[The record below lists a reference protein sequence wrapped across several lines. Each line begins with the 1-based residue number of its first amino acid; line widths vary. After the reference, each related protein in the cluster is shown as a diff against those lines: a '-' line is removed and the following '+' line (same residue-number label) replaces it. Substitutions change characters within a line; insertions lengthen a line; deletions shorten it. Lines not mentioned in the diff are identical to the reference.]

1 MATTVTHTKL
11 QLRTAYGPVFRDVL
25 INPPRLA
32 TAEEIPVIDFAD
44 LYGDAEARLRFS
56 QKIKHAATAY
66 GFFYA
71 KNHGID
77 ETVIEK
83 ARKQALT
90 FFKQPAEEKLK
101 VSTAKSRFF
110 NGYSAPKTTQ
120 VSEGES
126 LDRKESFAWRYDAQY
141 DPDPKDLSAIPA
153 EVAAHLRGEEF
164 VWEGTSNLPDFKTDI
179 LTYWQSGVKL
189 ARRLIQNFA
198 LALDLPENHFDKLTT
213 YPGSDGVLNFYEAN
227 TPAEIAAM
235 NSSSKSGDVGLGS
248 HTDLQC
254 FTLLWQDEVGGL
266 QILTPEGQWI
276 MAKPIP
282 GTLVVNI
289 GDYLMRLTNDKFKST
304 VHRVFNCSTFDRISM
319 PFFFGFNFNEKCG
332 VLPTCIDESNPPKYE
347 PISCAEWTQLRFK
360 QTQLTDTLAT

>member
-44 LYGDAEARLRFS
+44 LYGDTEARLRFS
-56 QKIKHAATAY
+56 QKIKHAATTY

-83 ARKQALT
+83 ARKQAVI

-101 VSTAKSRFF
+101 VSTAKS
-110 NGYSAPKTTQ
+110 
-120 VSEGES
+120 SEGES

-141 DPDPKDLSAIPA
+141 DPDPKDPSAIPA

-179 LTYWQSGVKL
+179 LAYWQSGVKL
-189 ARRLIQNFA
+189 ARRLIQSFA
-198 LALDLPENHFDKLTT
+198 LALDLPENHFDRLTT
-213 YPGSDGVLNFYEAN
+213 YPGSDEAK
-227 TPAEIAAM
+227 TLAEITAM
-235 NSSSKSGDVGLGS
+235 NSSSKSGNVGLGS

-254 FTLLWQDEVGGL
+254 FTLLWQDEVSGL

-276 MAKPIP
+276 MAQPIP

-304 VHRVFNCSTFDRISM
+304 VHRVFNCSTSDRISM

>member
-1 MATTVTHTKL
+1 L
-11 QLRTAYGPVFRDVL
+11 PQ
-25 INPPRLA
+25 
-32 TAEEIPVIDFAD
+32 
-44 LYGDAEARLRFS
+44 
-56 QKIKHAATAY
+56 
-66 GFFYA
+66 
-71 KNHGID
+71 
-77 ETVIEK
+77 
-83 ARKQALT
+83 
-90 FFKQPAEEKLK
+90 
-101 VSTAKSRFF
+101 
-110 NGYSAPKTTQ
+110 
-120 VSEGES
+120 
-126 LDRKESFAWRYDAQY
+126 DRKESFAWRYDAQY

-179 LTYWQSGVKL
+179 LAYWQSGVKL
-189 ARRLIQNFA
+189 ARRLIQSFA

-347 PISCAEWTQLRFK
+347 PISCAEVCQPTSAILLIE
-360 QTQLTDTLAT
+360 QTLNTDIHTDNTIRSGHNCASSRLSLQKRLLHNTKLIDKYIWMANLK

>member
-1 MATTVTHTKL
+1 TS
-11 QLRTAYGPVFRDVL
+11 RDVFD
-25 INPPRLA
+25 RSA
-32 TAEEIPVIDFAD
+32 WTSTS
-44 LYGDAEARLRFS
+44 R
-56 QKIKHAATAY
+56 
-66 GFFYA
+66 
-71 KNHGID
+71 
-77 ETVIEK
+77 
-83 ARKQALT
+83 
-90 FFKQPAEEKLK
+90 QPAEEKLK
-101 VSTAKSRFF
+101 ISTAKSKFF

-164 VWEGTSNLPDFKTDI
+164 VWEGTSNLPNFKTDI

-189 ARRLIQNFA
+189 ARRLIQSFA

-276 MAKPIP
+276 MAQPIP

-304 VHRVFNCSTFDRISM
+304 VHRVFNRSTFDRISM

-360 QTQLTDTLAT
+360 QTQLTKTLAT